1 MYAFVVFGVVL
12 AEVTAIPLAWKWRLG
27 IGRSALVIGLLA
39 LALGAL
45 LAGLTPWLPPSVVIQ
60 TGLLWLLTVAAALAI
75 MAYRFY
81 RDPERTSPSLS
92 NAIVSPADGEIEYVR
107 TTRAGMLPAA
117 RKRGTTHALVEL
129 TKTPLHTQDGT
140 VIGIAMNF
148 LDVHVNRAPISGR
161 VSFQCHFPGRFGS
174 LRKPEMVFENE
185 RVTTVIEG
193 KDLQIAVVQIASRI
207 VRQIVSFVRVGENVD
222 VGQRIGAI
230 RFGSQ
235 VDVVLPRREGIRVV
249 IAPGSRV
256 RAGESV
262 IAVFESSF
270 ESANLARAKETTLG
284 ALSSDHQTSSLGHDY

>member
-1 MYAFVVFGVVL
+1 MYDFVVFGALL
-12 AEVTAIPLAWKWRLG
+12 AEATAIPLAWKWRLG
-27 IGRSALVIGLLA
+27 IGRSALTIGLLA

-45 LAGLTPWLPPSVVIQ
+45 LATLTAWLTPSVVIQ
-60 TGLLWLLTVAAALAI
+60 TGLLWLLTLAAALSI

-81 RDPERTSPSLS
+81 RDPERTSPGLS

-117 RKRGTTHALVEL
+117 CKHGKNHTLVEL

-185 RVTTVIEG
+185 RVTTVIDG

-207 VRQIVSFVRVGENVD
+207 VRQIISFVRIGENVD

-235 VDVVLPRREGIRVV
+235 VDVVLPRREGMRVV

-262 IAVFESSF
+262 IAVLEPAF
-270 ESANLARAKETTLG
+270 ESAKLARAKEITVD
-284 ALSSDHQTSSLGHDY
+284 ALSNEPNVLARP

>member
-45 LAGLTPWLPPSVVIQ
+45 LASLTRWLPPSVVIQ

-117 RKRGTTHALVEL
+117 RKRGTNHALVEL

-185 RVTTVIEG
+185 RVTTVIDG